1 MPVPF
6 HQTNFDRSNNDSD
19 CSPLDFSS
27 RSLFFSLLEPG
38 WSLEFLDPRWASL
51 EDFFLENSKWR
62 MSSLFFV
69 DLSRCRCEREC

>member
-38 WSLEFLDPRWASL
+38 WSLEFLDPRNDL
-51 EDFFLENSKWR
+51 GEFGRLFLGEFKMENVKLIFR
-62 MSSLFFV
+62 
-69 DLSRCRCEREC
+69 